1 MLGYVYARLL
11 IIWTCNNISKVNH
24 KLLMLNRSVYFI
36 PPHVPNGGDVGV
48 LDDNVSTHI
57 SSIIDIDISV

>member
-36 PPHVPNGGDVGV
+36 PPHVPNGGDVDV
-48 LDDNVSTHI
+48 LYDNASTHM
-57 SSIIDIDISV
+57 SSIDDISME